1 MNGALDLG
9 SMVEAA
15 RKAAAAGD
23 FSTAARLMRDV
34 SVIQEATLG
43 SLHPELAKTLNVL
56 ALVCERA
63 NYVAEAEQCY
73 RRSHAIAV
81 ASLGPRDPFV
91 ANSIKSLVDFCSRH
105 NIPIWKPREGPSDD
119 ESDPVSDDLAVN
131 ESNNLEVNENN
142 DLAADEE
149 VTLPAIVQAVEA
161 NTAAD
166 IEANTAAD
174 IEATAAADVDANAA
188 ADVEANAAADAEAN
202 AAGDAEAN
210 AAGDAEVDAAPVFD
224 RETLPVISQ
233 SAQRTIVTV
242 AFGIA
247 AIVAVGF
254 MVRPRETV
262 STTNSTPTPSTTS
275 APPSETTPTAVVEA
289 TPTTTAKRA
298 ERHAPRATSVTPPPV
313 TVLKA
318 QLCSAL
324 ERRGSPDWRCTSAS
338 DDLHPG
344 TLFFYTRLLTTTNT
358 TVQHRWYFNG
368 EVHQVMRLRVAPNPR
383 GGYRTF
389 SSNRI
394 IRERAGDWRVELRA
408 ADGALLQEERFVVR

>member
-1 MNGALDLG
+1 MTDALDLA

-34 SVIQEATLG
+34 SVIQEATHG

-56 ALVCERA
+56 GLVCERA
-63 NYVAEAEQCY
+63 NNVAEAEQCY

-91 ANSIKSLVDFCSRH
+91 ANSIKNLVDFCARH
-105 NIPIWKPREGPSDD
+105 DIPIWKPREAPSDD
-119 ESDPVSDDLAVN
+119 DSDRITDVDTDRITDDVSDRIGHDL
-131 ESNNLEVNENN
+131 E
-142 DLAADEE
+142 ADEEE

-161 NTAAD
+161 NAAAD
-166 IEANTAAD
+166 IEANALAD
-174 IEATAAADVDANAA
+174 FE
-188 ADVEANAAADAEAN
+188 ADAEAI
-202 AAGDAEAN
+202 APADA
-210 AAGDAEVDAAPVFD
+210 DAEVDAALLSP
-224 RETLPVISQ
+224 RETVPVISQ
-233 SAQRTIVTV
+233 SAHRTIVPL

-254 MVRPRETV
+254 MVKSRETV
-262 STTNSTPTPSTTS
+262 STTTSTPTPSTTTS
-275 APPSETTPTAVVEA
+275 APATETKPTAPVEA
-289 TPTTTAKRA
+289 TPGTKAARVERPAARA
-298 ERHAPRATSVTPPPV
+298 TSVTSTSVTPPPV

-324 ERRGSPDWRCTSAS
+324 DRRGSPDWRCTPAS
-338 DDLHPG
+338 VDLHPG
-344 TLFFYTRLLTTTNT
+344 TFIFYTRLLTTTST

-394 IRERAGDWRVELRA
+394 IRDRAGDWRVELRA

>member
-23 FSTAARLMRDV
+23 FSTAARLLRDV

-73 RRSHAIAV
+73 RRAHAIAV

-91 ANSIKSLVDFCSRH
+91 ANSIKSLVDFCSAH

-119 ESDPVSDDLAVN
+119 DSERVSDDLAVN
-131 ESNNLEVNENN
+131 ESTDVTVDESN
-142 DLAADEE
+142 DPAVDDE

-161 NTAAD
+161 NAAAD
-166 IEANTAAD
+166 IEANNAA
-174 IEATAAADVDANAA
+174 DANAV
-188 ADVEANAAADAEAN
+188 ADVEANAAADAE
-202 AAGDAEAN
+202 
-210 AAGDAEVDAAPVFD
+210 VDAAPAFD
-224 RETLPVISQ
+224 RETVPVISQ
-233 SAQRTIVTV
+233 SAHRTIVTV
-242 AFGIA
+242 AVGIA

-254 MVRPRETV
+254 MVRSRDTV
-262 STTNSTPTPSTTS
+262 STTNSTPTPSSTTS
-275 APPSETTPTAVVEA
+275 APTSETKPTAVVEA
-289 TPTTTAKRA
+289 NRNTKAARV
-298 ERHAPRATSVTPPPV
+298 ERPAPRPTSVTAPPV

-324 ERRGSPDWRCTSAS
+324 DRRGSPDWRCTSAS
-338 DDLHPG
+338 DNLHPG
-344 TLFFYTRLLTTTNT
+344 TFFFYTRLVTTTNT

>member
-1 MNGALDLG
+1 MDGALDLG

-23 FSTAARLMRDV
+23 FSTAARLLRDV

-63 NYVAEAEQCY
+63 NYVAEAEQCH
-73 RRSHAIAV
+73 RRAHAIAV

-91 ANSIKSLVDFCSRH
+91 TNSIKNLVDFCAAH
-105 NIPIWKPREGPSDD
+105 NIPIWTPREGPSDD
-119 ESDPVSDDLAVN
+119 DRDRTGE
-131 ESNNLEVNENN
+131 
-142 DLAADEE
+142 DLAADAE
-149 VTLPAIVQAVEA
+149 VTLPADAEVTLPADAEVAPPADTADTEVTLPALVQAVEA
-161 NTAAD
+161 NG
-166 IEANTAAD
+166 
-174 IEATAAADVDANAA
+174 AT
-188 ADVEANAAADAEAN
+188 DVEADAAADAEI
-202 AAGDAEAN
+202 DT
-210 AAGDAEVDAAPVFD
+210 APVFH
-224 RETLPVISQ
+224 RETAPIISQ
-233 SAQRTIVTV
+233 SAHRTIVPL
-242 AFGIA
+242 AIGIA

-262 STTNSTPTPSTTS
+262 STTTSTPPPPTTTS
-275 APPSETTPTAVVEA
+275 APALETKPTAAVEA
-289 TPTTTAKRA
+289 TPNTKAARV
-298 ERHAPRATSVTPPPV
+298 ERPASRATSVTSPPV

-324 ERRGSPDWRCTSAS
+324 DRTGSPDWRCTPAS
-338 DDLHPG
+338 SRLRQGSGETGLPPG
-344 TLFFYTRLLTTTNT
+344 TYIFYTRLMTTKSM

-368 EVHQVMRLRVAPNPR
+368 QVHQVMRLRVAPNPR